1 MLTSIAVP
9 SYLTAALAF
18 LLLSV
23 LMLTIWR
30 GRPHSVGLTIACVT
44 TASWSAATAYQ
55 AGIGNF
61 LSLSV
66 ALLELLRNAGWCIFL
81 LSLLGHFEKTQSGSR
96 FGGRS
101 SLLLVGALFL
111 ALLAAIVYS
120 YSSAD
125 GTAGPLSLTSGATG
139 GVAVAVLGM
148 LLVEHLFRNATPQQR
163 WGIKFACLG
172 IGGLFV
178 YDFYLYSDAMLFRS
192 VNMDIWAARG
202 LINALIVPMI
212 AISASRSRRWQS
224 SIAVSRR
231 LLFHSAALF
240 GAAIYLLAMAG
251 AGYYL
256 RFFGGSWGIVMQVAF
271 LFGAVIVLA
280 TVMFSGTFRSWLK
293 VSISKHFYAYNYDYR
308 EEWIRLTRMLSE
320 KGPGLG
326 ERTVQAVAGL
336 VESPGGALWTRR
348 ESGNCEPAG
357 HWNMYLSTDAE
368 PANSALCEFLE
379 RKQWVIDL
387 EECKSDPKK
396 YDDLVM
402 PDWLDRLPK
411 AWLVVPLIVH
421 ARLFGFV
428 VLAQPRSTVQL
439 NWEVLDLL
447 KIAGSQAGSYLAQD
461 ESANALMVARQFES
475 FNRMST
481 FVVHDL
487 KNLVSQL
494 SLMMSN
500 AERHKDSPE
509 FQQDMLETVDHSV
522 EKMKLLLHKLAR
534 GISVDAPASLHLDQL
549 LSQVVASK
557 MAFTPKPTL
566 DIGDN
571 GLMVFANS
579 ARLERVIGHLVQ
591 NAIEATGRDGIVVL
605 RLSRQGDSAVIEISD
620 TGQGMSE
627 EFIRE
632 RLFKPFESTK
642 SAGMGIGVFETRE
655 YIHALGGTVEVSSR
669 PSFGTTFTLTLPLHQ
684 QGAHSLLTAA

>member
-18 LLLSV
+18 SVLSV
-23 LMLTIWR
+23 LLLTIWR
-30 GRPHSVGLTIACVT
+30 GRPHSAGLTIACLT
-44 TASWSAATAYQ
+44 TAVWSAATGYQ
-55 AGIGNF
+55 TAAGNF
-61 LSLSV
+61 FSLPV

-81 LSLLGHFEKTQSGSR
+81 LSLLGHFEKRAGNAR

-101 SLLLVGALFL
+101 SLLLVGGLFA
-111 ALLAAIVYS
+111 ALLAAIIYS
-120 YSSAD
+120 YSTNVASA
-125 GTAGPLSLTSGATG
+125 AALSLTSGVMG
-139 GVAVAVLGM
+139 GVVVAVLGM

-172 IGGLFV
+172 IGGLFA
-178 YDFYLYSDAMLFRS
+178 YDFYLYSDAMLFRAI
-192 VNMDIWAARG
+192 NLDIWAARG
-202 LINALIVPMI
+202 LVNALIVPLI
-212 AISASRSRRWQS
+212 AISASRSRQWQS

-240 GAAIYLLAMAG
+240 GAAIYLLTMAG

-271 LFGAVIVLA
+271 LFGAVLMLVAL
-280 TVMFSGTFRSWLK
+280 MFSGTFRSWLK
-293 VSISKHFYAYNYDYR
+293 VFISKHFYAYNYDYR

-320 KGPGLG
+320 SGPGLG
-326 ERTVQAVAGL
+326 ARSVQAVAEL
-336 VESPGGALWTRR
+336 VESPGGALWIRR

-357 HWNMYLSTDAE
+357 NWNMYLSTEVE
-368 PANSALCEFLE
+368 PANSPLCEFLE

-387 EECKSDPKK
+387 RECRADPKK
-396 YDDLVM
+396 YDDLAI
-402 PDWLDRLPK
+402 PQWLGKLAK

-421 ARLFGFV
+421 GRLFGFV
-428 VLAQPRSTVQL
+428 VLADARSPVQL

-447 KIAGSQAGSYLAQD
+447 KIAGSQAGSYLAQS

-534 GISVDAPASLHLDQL
+534 GISIDAPAPLQLDQL
-549 LSQVVASK
+549 LAQVAASK
-557 MAFTPKPTL
+557 TAFTPKPVLHVADT
-566 DIGDN
+566 
-571 GLMVFANS
+571 GLVVFANS

-591 NAIEATGRDGIVVL
+591 NAIEATGRDGTVSL
-605 RLSRQGDSAVIEISD
+605 RLAKHNESAVIDISD

-655 YIHALGGTVEVSSR
+655 YVHELGGTVEVSSR
-669 PSFGTTFTLTLPLHQ
+669 PSAGTTFKLTLPLHK

>member
-1 MLTSIAVP
+1 MLISIAVP
-9 SYLTAALAF
+9 SYLAAALAF

-30 GRPHSVGLTIACVT
+30 GRPHSAGLIIACIT
-44 TASWSAATAYQ
+44 TALWSAATAYQ
-55 AGIGNF
+55 TLAGNF
-61 LSLSV
+61 FSLPIV
-66 ALLELLRNAGWCIFL
+66 LLELLRNTGWCIFL
-81 LSLLGHFEKTQSGSR
+81 LSLLGHFEKATSLSRSIGS
-96 FGGRS
+96 S
-101 SLLLVGALFL
+101 SLLLVGGLVL
-111 ALLAAIVYS
+111 ALLGAIIYS
-120 YSSAD
+120 YSTSNGVF
-125 GTAGPLSLTSGATG
+125 GTLSLTAGAMG
-139 GVAVAVLGM
+139 GVAAAVLGM

-172 IGGLFV
+172 IGGLFA
-178 YDFYLYSDAMLFRS
+178 YDFYLYSDAMLFRAI
-192 VNMDIWAARG
+192 NMPVWAARG
-202 LINALIVPMI
+202 LINALVVPLI

-271 LFGAVIVLA
+271 LFGALIVLA

-293 VSISKHFYAYNYDYR
+293 VFISKHFYAYSYDYR

-326 ERTVQAVAGL
+326 ERTVQAVAEL

-357 HWNMYLSTDAE
+357 HWNMYRSDDVE
-368 PANSALCEFLE
+368 PANSSLCEFLE

-387 EECKSDPKK
+387 QECRSHPKK
-396 YDDLVM
+396 YDDLVI

-421 ARLFGFV
+421 GRLFGFV
-428 VLAQPRSTVQL
+428 VLAKARSAVQL

-447 KIAGSQAGSYLAQD
+447 KIAGSQAGSYLAQN

-534 GISVDAPASLHLDQL
+534 GISVDAPAPVQLDQL
-549 LSQVVASK
+549 LTQVVASK
-557 MAFTPKPTL
+557 AAFTPKPGL
-566 DIGDN
+566 HIGDS

-579 ARLERVIGHLVQ
+579 ARLDRVIGHLVQ
-591 NAIEATGRDGIVVL
+591 NAIEATGRDGKVML
-605 RLSRQGDSAVIEISD
+605 RLNRDSESAVIEISD

-655 YIHALGGTVEVSSR
+655 YVHELGGTVEVSSS
-669 PSFGTTFTLTLPLHQ
+669 PSAGTTFKLTLPLHKH
-684 QGAHSLLTAA
+684 GAHSLLTAA